1 MTFKEFQFLRGRCAA
16 QNAVTV
22 WESAEPV
29 DDILVGLREFC
40 QLGIAQ
46 GRNELHASGLSIDI
60 LLMFE
65 RQIEEQS
72 LVAAERARKAL
83 GGLLGNG

>member
-1 MTFKEFQFLRGRCAA
+1 MSVLRMNRLTFEEFHFLRGRRAA
-16 QNAVTV
+16 QDGVTV
-22 WESAEPV
+22 WEAAEPV
-29 DDILVGLREFC
+29 DDVLVGLRVFC
-40 QLGIAQ
+40 QLRIAQ

-72 LVAAERARKAL
+72 LVAT
-83 GGLLGNG
+83 